1 MRYAFECTPPK
12 PVPSGATGAP
22 PSRGWQPWEQK
33 RQRRRHLQV
42 CVCLW
47 LRLRVSDMEKG
58 SPQCLSVGFCWLS
71 GIRSVIELTP
81 VVCLSRAQKANATF
95 CFAEVVT
102 LGTLAVL
109 AAFVL
114 TFILVRTDRTT
125 WSAKKQAFLFHFIT
139 FA

>member
-1 MRYAFECTPPK
+1 MRYAFECTPRE

-42 CVCLW
+42 SVCLW

-71 GIRSVIELTP
+71 GIRLVIELTL
-81 VVCLSRAQKANATF
+81 VVWLSQAQKANATF
-95 CFAEVVT
+95 CFPEVVT

-109 AAFVL
+109 AVFVL

-125 WSAKKQAFLFHFIT
+125 WSAKKQVFLFHFIT

>member
-1 MRYAFECTPPK
+1 MRSAFECTPRE

-33 RQRRRHLQV
+33 RQRLQV
-42 CVCLW
+42 SVCLW
-47 LRLRVSDMEKG
+47 LRLRVSDMETG
-58 SPQCLSVGFCWLS
+58 SPQSLSVGLCWLS
-71 GIRSVIELTP
+71 GIRLVIELTL
-81 VVCLSRAQKANATF
+81 VVWLSQAQKADATF
-95 CFAEVVT
+95 RFAEVVT

-114 TFILVRTDRTT
+114 TFVLVRTDRTT
-125 WSAKKQAFLFHFIT
+125 WSAKKQVFLFHFIT